1 MPDVADDV
9 KYSEICNKTKT
20 TVVDCPLW
28 MLTKIVLE
36 RKKKEKKKEI
46 FRDQRYSVQKEH
58 SLSNMKIAR
67 EMIFVMISI
76 LVFCYKKIF
85 ENCKSFVFIG
95 RKKKWGFGD
104 TEW

>member
-1 MPDVADDV
+1 M
-9 KYSEICNKTKT
+9 
-20 TVVDCPLW
+20 
-28 MLTKIVLE
+28 
-36 RKKKEKKKEI
+36 
-46 FRDQRYSVQKEH
+46 QKEH

-85 ENCKSFVFIG
+85 DNCKSFVFIG

>member
-36 RKKKEKKKEI
+36 RKKKEKKKKYLEM
-46 FRDQRYSVQKEH
+46 RD
-58 SLSNMKIAR
+58 
-67 EMIFVMISI
+67 I
-76 LVFCYKKIF
+76 LCKKKIV
-85 ENCKSFVFIG
+85 CQTW
-95 RKKKWGFGD
+95 R
-104 TEW
+104 

>member
-36 RKKKEKKKEI
+36 RKKKEKKKKYLEI
-46 FRDQRYSVQKEH
+46 RD
-58 SLSNMKIAR
+58 
-67 EMIFVMISI
+67 I
-76 LVFCYKKIF
+76 LCKKNIV
-85 ENCKSFVFIG
+85 CQTW
-95 RKKKWGFGD
+95 R
-104 TEW
+104 

>member
-36 RKKKEKKKEI
+36 RKKKEI
-46 FRDQRYSVQKEH
+46 FRDQRYSVRKR
-58 SLSNMKIAR
+58 L
-67 EMIFVMISI
+67 
-76 LVFCYKKIF
+76 LVKHEDSKRDDFCNDF
-85 ENCKSFVFIG
+85 NF
-95 RKKKWGFGD
+95 GFL
-104 TEW
+104 